1 MKIVLAALLFIGMAV
16 AAPQFKPQNRPQ
28 NFAKA
33 VDLMAKIQAENEAIF
48 KVIEAVQ
55 ELSDPEFVAKI
66 QSGKEAFQTLDI
78 TQSERDFICD
88 FPILGYFNIFC

>member
-48 KVIEAVQ
+48 KSVQ